1 MIIST
6 ICFNLIRSYHYSSCN
21 INPLVDIRFNI
32 FPIMKRLRTNIN
44 AVDKQRGRDDIVTTL
59 HDDNK
64 TIHDLNSVT
73 TDSHTL
79 ERSDYN
85 ADCGIVDVDQHDNN
99 NDLTITTAIVTD
111 KYQHINTWYDLFISD
126 RNWYYCESIW
136 SRIIKHNSTISSTNV
151 PDYIE
156 GYKNGSPYGVSKLS
170 DINQVGQ
177 RSEFTSKNHKYLCR
191 QTFALRIGYDG
202 QQYYGYQRQKNFNG
216 LTVEEDI
223 LKIIKLPTTGAGRT
237 DRGVSAISQIINF
250 NTNNMNL
257 TANDIYNKFKQ
268 SKPCLDG
275 RLTIYDCY
283 RVPKKFHSRAS
294 ATWRRYLYMF
304 PLKRLSTDDHNNSD
318 DSSNDNNFNNNND
331 DVDKDDS
338 FQQHSNNCDS
348 NEKIKFK
355 DNNIQQVKDKYDV
368 DVDYLNIVLSKLEN
382 RDLPYNAFAF
392 KEDRVQGKGFEY
404 FSLYDISLY
413 V

>member
-1 MIIST
+1 
-6 ICFNLIRSYHYSSCN
+6 
-21 INPLVDIRFNI
+21 
-32 FPIMKRLRTNIN
+32 MKRLRTKVN
-44 AVDKQRGRDDIVTTL
+44 AVDKQRGSDDIVTAL
-59 HDDNK
+59 HDDNNI
-64 TIHDLNSVT
+64 IHKLKSVH

-85 ADCGIVDVDQHDNN
+85 ADCDIEDVDQHDNN
-99 NDLTITTAIVTD
+99 NDLTTTTAIVTD
-111 KYQHINTWYDLFISD
+111 TYQHINTWYDLFISD

-136 SRIIKHNSTISSTNV
+136 SKIIKHNSTISSANV

-156 GYKNGSPYGVSKLS
+156 GYTYDSPYGVSKLS
-170 DINQVGQ
+170 EINQVGQ
-177 RSEFTSKNHKYLCR
+177 RSEFISKNHKYLCR

-223 LKIIKLPTTGAGRT
+223 LKIMKLPTTGAGRT

-257 TANDIYNKFKQ
+257 TSNDIYEKFRQ

-304 PLKRLSTDDHNNSD
+304 PLKRISTDQYIKNHNNSD
-318 DSSNDNNFNNNND
+318 DNSNNRNNFYYNND

-338 FQQHSNNCDS
+338 LQQHGNNCDS
-348 NEKIKFK
+348 SEKIKFA
-355 DNNIQQVKDKYDV
+355 DNNIQKVKDKYDV
-368 DVDYLNIVLSKLEN
+368 DVNYLNIVLSKLEN

-392 KEDRVQGKGFEY
+392 KEDRVQGKGFEH
-404 FSLYDISLY
+404 FSLYDIWLY
-413 V
+413 D

>member
-1 MIIST
+1 
-6 ICFNLIRSYHYSSCN
+6 
-21 INPLVDIRFNI
+21 
-32 FPIMKRLRTNIN
+32 MKRLRTNIN

-79 ERSDYN
+79 EHSDYN

-177 RSEFTSKNHKYLCR
+177 RSEFISKNHKYLCR

-223 LKIIKLPTTGAGRT
+223 LKIIKLSITGAGRT

-257 TANDIYNKFKQ
+257 TTNDIYNKFKQ

-392 KEDRVQGKGFEY
+392 KEDRVQG
-404 FSLYDISLY
+404 
-413 V
+413 